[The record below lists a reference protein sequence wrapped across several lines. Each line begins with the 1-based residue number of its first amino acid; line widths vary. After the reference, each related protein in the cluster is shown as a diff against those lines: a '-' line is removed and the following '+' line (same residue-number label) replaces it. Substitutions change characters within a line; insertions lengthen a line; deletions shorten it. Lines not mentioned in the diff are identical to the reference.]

1 MSLLLLEPPISVNP
15 IYLCI
20 TKDAESGVYLDYL
33 IKELYFSKYKV
44 EISIKDIYKY
54 LPFLKTNIEKLNQK
68 LLKLGFLSIVKQPH
82 SYIYSLN
89 ITKYEEFMNNF
100 RGGAR

>member
-1 MSLLLLEPPISVNP
+1 MNTLLLEPPISFNP

-44 EISIKDIYKY
+44 EILIKDIHKY
-54 LPFLKTNIEKLNQK
+54 LPFLKTDIEKLNQK
-68 LLKLGFLSIVKQPH
+68 LLQLGFLSIVKHHH
-82 SYIYSLN
+82 SCIYSLD
-89 ITKYEEFMNNF
+89 ILKYKEFMDNY
-100 RGGAR
+100 RSGIR